1 MSWKYLRKKRWF
13 GIVSNI
19 YVLVLTIFTVWMIFF
34 DTNSLMIHLELR
46 REIDKLEKQQ
56 EFLREEIARDKEIIE
71 KLSDPKELEKFARE
85 QYYLKRQGEEIYLIE
100 YEDSLKED
108 SLKKDEDED
117 P

>member
-1 MSWKYLRKKRWF
+1 MNWKDLRKKRWF

-19 YVLVLTIFTVWMIFF
+19 YVLVLTIFTVWMVFF

-46 REIDKLEKQQ
+46 REIDKLKKQQ
-56 EFLREEIARDKEIIE
+56 EFLREEITRDKEIIE

-85 QYYLKRQGEEIYLIE
+85 EYYLKREGEQIYLIE
-100 YEDSLKED
+100 YEDSLKRN
-108 SLKKDEDED
+108 KDED